1 MLEPLSTVHGLSF
14 GWHVACRDF
23 RKDHQ
28 TKAHCWEL
36 GQLGD
41 GGVMLPLSFCGLGGD
56 GGLHHCIQASGHK
69 PGSMDVFKCVTLTK
83 MGGHSHQYF
92 TVDLHDKAQLN
103 DNLCIINTR
112 ASSAFSHNYLWV

>member
-28 TKAHCWEL
+28 TKARCWEL

-41 GGVMLPLSFCGLGGD
+41 GGVMLPLSFCGLGEEEMED
-56 GGLHHCIQASGHK
+56 YIIAYRQVVINL
-69 PGSMDVFKCVTLTK
+69 
-83 MGGHSHQYF
+83 
-92 TVDLHDKAQLN
+92 DLWM
-103 DNLCIINTR
+103 
-112 ASSAFSHNYLWV
+112 YLSV